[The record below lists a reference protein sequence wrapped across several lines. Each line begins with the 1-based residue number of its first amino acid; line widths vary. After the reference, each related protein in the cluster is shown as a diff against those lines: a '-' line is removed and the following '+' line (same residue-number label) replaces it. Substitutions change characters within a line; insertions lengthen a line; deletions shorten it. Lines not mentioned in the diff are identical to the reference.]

1 MIQAARDCL
10 RDAKESL
17 RPAPAEQRLA
27 LLASLADVLGLPDAL
42 RSNDRARIAGFWKA
56 YHDDLD
62 HLPAEVLARACAA
75 YRRSGERWY
84 PTPGQLR
91 EIARKDEQWRDDAT
105 ALAGLQKLAVAKPE
119 GPREYASDAEWDAVW
134 ERLGKLRR
142 GIAEREHAAKV
153 ERDDDA
159 RSVLPQMPEAP
170 FDNSLLVNAERPVRK
185 SRAA

>member
-170 FDNSLLVNAERPVRK
+170 FDNSLLVDAERPVRK
-185 SRAA
+185 ARAA